1 MVKLDSVK
9 TMTINERLK
18 MLRTENGLTQAQLAQ
33 ELHIGQ
39 TTVAAYEKS
48 HDPNI
53 YNLIA
58 YAKFFHCSLD
68 FLAGVQEDSFSPFI
82 LFSESERELV
92 KTFRKLS
99 PAAKKLALSQMK
111 LLSESDLNDN
121 QV

>member
-1 MVKLDSVK
+1 
-9 TMTINERLK
+9 MTINERLK
-18 MLRTENGLTQAQLAQ
+18 MLRIENGLTQSQLAQ

-68 FLAGVQEDSFSPFI
+68 YLAGVQEESYAPFI
-82 LFSESERELV
+82 LFSESERDLI

-99 PAAKKLALSQMK
+99 PGVKNLAFSQLK
-111 LLSESDLNDN
+111 LLAESDLNDN
-121 QV
+121 RF